1 MFIGAGI
8 FILSACSG
16 GGSYS
21 PEKCAQLQEKVDGK
35 QELTEDDY
43 SEMINQLEGIVKILK
58 EKDKEIGD
66 DKEKKN
72 EFSKSKEAKE
82 LVGYFFGFGFYLDG
96 HGDQL
101 SNSNKRKLNKIIE
114 EYKDET
120 NKD

>member
-1 MFIGAGI
+1 MAGI

-21 PEKCAQLQEKVDGK
+21 SEKCAQLQEKVDGK